1 MSSLSSASATAGGT
15 ETDERLLRRC
25 SSNLKSF
32 SDGLSD
38 TKISVLGLT
47 DFHKIVK
54 DPKTT
59 PQAFNDGLL
68 RLLREN
74 WKMKPWDHSFAR
86 IYHYGTGTGFA
97 VRAIFG
103 AGQDEPLLVVDADTR
118 DELRQTLKCAMAT
131 PSDKAVLRIA
141 NWEAVCKHHSKKTA
155 DNTGAEG
162 GGGQPKSEFEFK
174 GVTINVNT
182 SAVDLIP
189 VAETIHHDS
198 DLDAAWQD
206 LLAQRP
212 TRTSDGEPYADTNA
226 QTKSWKTTIIQKCA
240 TLLAKEPIYTFGSFP
255 DFETDDSDMHTI
267 FADVQRFDN
276 VLQVLNDI
284 DGYLVSIL

>member
-15 ETDERLLRRC
+15 ETVEGLLRRC
-25 SSNLKSF
+25 SLNLKSF
-32 SDGLSD
+32 SNGLSD
-38 TKISVLGLT
+38 TKTTVLGLT

-74 WKMKPWDHSFAR
+74 WNGPWDHSFAR

-141 NWEAVCKHHSKKTA
+141 NWEALSVTLDPQVWCGTFVCA
-155 DNTGAEG
+155 LCL
-162 GGGQPKSEFEFK
+162 PPFVLFCY
-174 GVTINVNT
+174 
-182 SAVDLIP
+182 P
-189 VAETIHHDS
+189 
-198 DLDAAWQD
+198 
-206 LLAQRP
+206 
-212 TRTSDGEPYADTNA
+212 
-226 QTKSWKTTIIQKCA
+226 C
-240 TLLAKEPIYTFGSFP
+240 PI
-255 DFETDDSDMHTI
+255 
-267 FADVQRFDN
+267 
-276 VLQVLNDI
+276 
-284 DGYLVSIL
+284 

>member
-15 ETDERLLRRC
+15 ETVEGLLRRC
-25 SSNLKSF
+25 SLNLKSF
-32 SDGLSD
+32 SNGLSD
-38 TKISVLGLT
+38 TKTTVLGLT

-74 WKMKPWDHSFAR
+74 WNGPWDHSFAR

-141 NWEAVCKHHSKKTA
+141 NWEALCKHSEKTA
-155 DNTGAEG
+155 DNTGAGG

-174 GVTINVNT
+174 GT
-182 SAVDLIP
+182 P
-189 VAETIHHDS
+189 
-198 DLDAAWQD
+198 
-206 LLAQRP
+206 
-212 TRTSDGEPYADTNA
+212 
-226 QTKSWKTTIIQKCA
+226 
-240 TLLAKEPIYTFGSFP
+240 
-255 DFETDDSDMHTI
+255 
-267 FADVQRFDN
+267 
-276 VLQVLNDI
+276 
-284 DGYLVSIL
+284 

>member
-15 ETDERLLRRC
+15 ETVEGLLRRC
-25 SSNLKSF
+25 SLNLKSF
-32 SDGLSD
+32 SNGLSD
-38 TKISVLGLT
+38 TKTTVQGLT

-68 RLLREN
+68 RLLQEN
-74 WKMKPWDHSFAR
+74 WNGPWDPSFAR

-162 GGGQPKSEFEFK
+162 GGGQPKSEIEFQ
-174 GVTINVNT
+174 GQTINVNT

-212 TRTSDGEPYADTNA
+212 TRPSDGEPYADTNA

-255 DFETDDSDMHTI
+255 D
-267 FADVQRFDN
+267 
-276 VLQVLNDI
+276 
-284 DGYLVSIL
+284 

>member
-15 ETDERLLRRC
+15 ETVEGLLRRC
-25 SSNLKSF
+25 SLNLKSF
-32 SDGLSD
+32 SNGLSD
-38 TKISVLGLT
+38 TKTTVQGLT

-74 WKMKPWDHSFAR
+74 WKMKPWDLSFAR
-86 IYHYGTGTGFA
+86 IYHCGTGTGFA

-141 NWEAVCKHHSKKTA
+141 NWEALCKHSEKTA
-155 DNTGAEG
+155 DNTGAGG

-174 GVTINVNT
+174 GVTL
-182 SAVDLIP
+182 SLIH
-189 VAETIHHDS
+189 I
-198 DLDAAWQD
+198 
-206 LLAQRP
+206 
-212 TRTSDGEPYADTNA
+212 
-226 QTKSWKTTIIQKCA
+226 
-240 TLLAKEPIYTFGSFP
+240 
-255 DFETDDSDMHTI
+255 
-267 FADVQRFDN
+267 
-276 VLQVLNDI
+276 
-284 DGYLVSIL
+284 

>member
-15 ETDERLLRRC
+15 ETVEGLLRRC

-32 SDGLSD
+32 SNGLSD
-38 TKISVLGLT
+38 TKTAVLGLT
-47 DFHKIVK
+47 DFHNIVK
-54 DPKTT
+54 NPKTT

-68 RLLREN
+68 RLLQEN
-74 WKMKPWDHSFAR
+74 WNGPWDPSFAR

-118 DELRQTLKCAMAT
+118 AELLQTLKCAMAT

-141 NWEAVCKHHSKKTA
+141 NWEALCKHSKKTA

-162 GGGQPKSEFEFK
+162 GGGQPKSEIEFK
-174 GVTINVNT
+174 GETINVNT

-189 VAETIHHDS
+189 VAEAIHHDS

-226 QTKSWKTTIIQKCA
+226 QTKSWKTKIIQKCA

-255 DFETDDSDMHTI
+255 DFETDDSESMHTI
-267 FADVQRFDN
+267 FADVQRFDRRRIHKRALWG
-276 VLQVLNDI
+276 VH
-284 DGYLVSIL
+284 